1 MERIPLAQRLGA
13 PDAGKLI
20 GQLARLS
27 CNDYFQALHGLIG
40 SANYTDDIKLS
51 EGWQLAV
58 WLSCL
63 EKVFP
68 DMAPNGRNSL
78 LYRYVVAPFTKLDRK
93 GENAKYEQ

>member
-20 GQLARLS
+20 GQFARLS

-40 SANYTDDIKLS
+40 STNYTDDIKLS

-58 WLSCL
+58 WLSRL
-63 EKVFP
+63 DEIFP
-68 DMAPNGRNSL
+68 GMAPNGRTSL
-78 LYRYVVAPFTKLDRK
+78 LYRYVVAPFIKFRDE
-93 GENAKYEQ
+93 GEINHE

>member
-1 MERIPLAQRLGA
+1 MEQIPLAQRLGA
-13 PDAGKLI
+13 PDAAKLI

-27 CNDYFQALHGLIG
+27 CTDYFSALHGLIG
-40 SANYTDDIKLS
+40 GANYTDDIKLS

-68 DMAPNGRNSL
+68 DMAPNGRTSL
-78 LYRYVVAPFTKLDRK
+78 LYRYVVAPYVKLKEK
-93 GENAKYEQ
+93 GENMKHEQ

>member
-27 CNDYFQALHGLIG
+27 CIDYFSALHGLIG
-40 SANYTDDIKLS
+40 GTNYTDDIKLS

-58 WLSCL
+58 WLSRL
-63 EKVFP
+63 DEIFP

-78 LYRYVVAPFTKLDRK
+78 IYRYVVAPYIKLREK
-93 GENAKYEQ
+93 GEINHE